1 MPRKP
6 GTSRAKH
13 TAPMV
18 PMPLHGVGGDGPA
31 PVVLT
36 GERMKLWT
44 DVRNRFDL
52 EPTSENILRNA
63 VEALER
69 AAQAAEQVTSEGV
82 TFRDRFGAVR
92 AHPAVAIERDFRGL
106 AARQLEK
113 LAGRME
119 GQG

>member
-6 GTSRAKH
+6 NARVKH
-13 TAPMV
+13 DDPMV
-18 PMPLHGVGGDGPA
+18 PIPLPGVAGDGPA

-36 GERMKLWT
+36 GERLKLWN
-44 DVRNRFDL
+44 DVRARFVL
-52 EPTSENILRNA
+52 EPASENILRNA
-63 VEALER
+63 CESLER
-69 AAQAAEQVTSEGV
+69 AAQAAEQVTRDGA

-92 AHPAVAIERDFRGL
+92 AHPAVGIEKDFRGL

-113 LAGRME
+113 LAARME